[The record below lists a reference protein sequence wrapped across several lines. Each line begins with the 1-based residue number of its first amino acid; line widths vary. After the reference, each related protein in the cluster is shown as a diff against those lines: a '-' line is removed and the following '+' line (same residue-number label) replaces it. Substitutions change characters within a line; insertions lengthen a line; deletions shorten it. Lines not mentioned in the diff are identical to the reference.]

1 MLKYM
6 DLNHGTSEIILKR
19 NRIPGTEGNAIFVD
33 RDSDCC
39 IDSERKRRV
48 LYLKQLLDRLFPLI
62 DVQREPV
69 RLRCLFTS
77 VWL

>member
-48 LYLKQLLDRLFPLI
+48 LYLKQLLDRLFPSTTLTLI
-62 DVQREPV
+62 LV
-69 RLRCLFTS
+69 RDYR
-77 VWL
+77 